1 MGSPGCLVALV
12 EWDEVLDVGR
22 DERPTSG
29 GCRREDLLI
38 RQSYKRGV
46 FDDRRDI
53 MAAGPELLSDGAAEH
68 LVEKKG
74 GRHVLSGEKVPL
86 APPHLL
92 SRDLGVVSGV
102 DFGVDFRR
110 IARPV
115 ADRSA
120 H

>member
-22 DERPTSG
+22 DERSGSG

-38 RQSYKRGV
+38 RQSHQRGV

-53 MAAGPELLSDGAAEH
+53 VAAGPELLSDGAAEH
-68 LVEKKG
+68 LVEKQG

-86 APPHLL
+86 APPRFL
-92 SRDLGVVSGV
+92 SGDLGVVRGV
-102 DFGVDFRR
+102 DFGVDFGR

-120 H
+120 Y